1 VQVGYGLG
9 RPRFMPPFPLTRLAP
24 VLATVDAVRTAKLP
38 AGPRPSG
45 AAAIA
50 AGWAAMNTARVPT
63 ATGHAA
69 SQ

>member
-1 VQVGYGLG
+1 
-9 RPRFMPPFPLTRLAP
+9 MNLAP
-24 VLATVDAVRTAKLP
+24 VLVNVDAVRTAELP
-38 AGPRPSG
+38 AVPWPSG
-45 AAAIA
+45 AGATA

>member
-1 VQVGYGLG
+1 
-9 RPRFMPPFPLTRLAP
+9 MPPFQLMRLAP
-24 VLATVDAVRTAKLP
+24 VLVIVDAVRTAELP
-38 AGPRPSG
+38 AVPWPSG
-45 AAAIA
+45 AGATA

>member
-1 VQVGYGLG
+1 
-9 RPRFMPPFPLTRLAP
+9 MNLAP
-24 VLATVDAVRTAKLP
+24 VLVPVDAVRTADLP
-38 AGPRPSG
+38 AVPWPSG

-50 AGWAAMNTARVPT
+50 AGWAAMNTARVST